1 MKYVLAVVLLML
13 SMAAMA
19 CGNKCLPDGNGA
31 TANASASA
39 GAVALA
45 GSLSS
50 SSVVSNLS
58 NNTSTNV
65 GGSTSSI
72 NVEDRLQL
80 PPAPSLSAS
89 SSNSTGKYRILKQ
102 RQVSFLLGGF
112 TNVDMELDVVSLVEA
127 LQKEPNPRVELA
139 ACIESENFRKLRK
152 AEGNACPD
160 TSK

>member
-1 MKYVLAVVLLML
+1 MKTLALVVALLFSL
-13 SMAAMA
+13 VVHAGGKYEPAGGSIS
-19 CGNKCLPDGNGA
+19 
-31 TANASASA
+31 NASSTA
-39 GAVALA
+39 GAIALS

-50 SSVVSNLS
+50 SSVVSNQ
-58 NNTSTNV
+58 NNTATNTV
-65 GGSTSSI
+65 GDTSSSI